1 MDNLIRLS
9 SVTSAMR
16 AKDIL
21 KKHGIYS
28 KVQRI
33 PAKRGQGS
41 CSYGILLKNNIE
53 KAVDILNDY
62 NIKFLGRADAL

>member
-9 SVTSAMR
+9 SVTSAMKAR
-16 AKDIL
+16 DIL

-33 PAKRGQGS
+33 PAKKGQGA
-41 CSYGILLKNNIE
+41 CSYGVLLKNNIE
-53 KAVDILNDY
+53 KAVGILNDN
-62 NIKFLGRADAL
+62 NIKILGRADVL